1 MKLGRQLAQM
11 QVSRTCFYPEFPQ
24 TRFQDSQY
32 SWILLGSLTKCKSK
46 DSDDITVFV
55 GFNMGLFEHG
65 GTSYPLVT
73 HHCLAEY
80 CHVWKCLGVLR
91 PYVSICFPLPFPGNV
106 WLELGAFASWPWA
119 TQLTKRP
126 SPPTTSTRKPCSKH
140 VETLL
145 LSIWVIADIE
155 YPMFCRHVVTNKTL
169 VGKRCVNWYDLHEP
183 PNPSLPEFW
192 GILRVYNSGSIG
204 DFRHLKGGE
213 MQQRFRQTFSSKLAH
228 VPLSEF
234 TYEYLWCIDYH
245 PAWPDSRFLRLPSRC
260 PKNEN

>member
-1 MKLGRQLAQM
+1 M
-11 QVSRTCFYPEFPQ
+11 FPSP
-24 TRFQDSQY
+24 RR
-32 SWILLGSLTKCKSK
+32 
-46 DSDDITVFV
+46 
-55 GFNMGLFEHG
+55 
-65 GTSYPLVT
+65 
-73 HHCLAEY
+73 CLA
-80 CHVWKCLGVLR
+80 WTWSPCLLALSH
-91 PYVSICFPLPFPGNV
+91 PADEKAIS
-106 WLELGAFASWPWA
+106 A
-119 TQLTKRP
+119 
-126 SPPTTSTRKPCSKH
+126 TTSTRKPCSKH

-145 LSIWVIADIE
+145 LSIWVIVDIE
-155 YPMFCRHVVTNKTL
+155 YPMFCRHVVANKTL